1 MFGSILG
8 RKKNEISKDD
18 AEYKAVLEKISHM
31 NLTEMR
37 HYINNKLKD
46 FPISEDGLNEV
57 LRRLITPDK
66 NMKQYY
72 LQASDMDSKK
82 KKAFDLVLAIANN
95 TQINV
100 VTVEL
105 IQKFIETYKDIIHA
119 YDREYKEI
127 YQTRLEESIK
137 QGLKNIA
144 QKAELQN
151 RMNILGE

>member
-8 RKKNEISKDD
+8 RKKNEIAKNDK
-18 AEYKAVLEKISHM
+18 EYKALLEKISLM

-37 HYINNKLKD
+37 AYINNKLKD

-57 LRRLITPDK
+57 MRRLVIEDK
-66 NMKQYY
+66 NTKQYY
-72 LQASDMDSKK
+72 LQASDMDTKK
-82 KKAFDLVLAIANN
+82 KKAFDLVLAIASNS
-95 TQINV
+95 QINV

-105 IQKFIETYKDIIHA
+105 IQKFIEVYKDIIHE
-119 YDREYKEI
+119 YDRKYKEI
-127 YQTRLEESIK
+127 YQSRLEESIK
-137 QGLKNIA
+137 QALRNIA